1 MKSIASIKPLPSFQK
16 KSSYGH
22 KAVRKHEFLQTESQ
36 EKDFLNVA
44 KDYSRVQSRT
54 WEDRK
59 GKKKVLVIWK
69 DDPKVPPL
77 FRKSP

>member
-44 KDYSRVQSRT
+44 KDYSRVQSRNM
-54 WEDRK
+54 R
-59 GKKKVLVIWK
+59 
-69 DDPKVPPL
+69 
-77 FRKSP
+77 R